1 MEPQTD
7 INPFD
12 GVAKLMPTDT
22 PDEFYKPD
30 NPYVKYAKTWFA
42 RGITAS
48 GLKPKPNVQA
58 MHAARHLATIMH
70 SWDPKHEDKIAAV
83 AYLMSQWF
91 DLA

>member
-12 GVAKLMPTDT
+12 GVEELMPTDT

-42 RGITAS
+42 RGITTS
-48 GLKPKPNVQA
+48 GLNLNRMCKQCTQHGTWQPSCTHGTQS
-58 MHAARHLATIMH
+58 M
-70 SWDPKHEDKIAAV
+70 KIK
-83 AYLMSQWF
+83 LPQ
-91 DLA
+91 